1 MVRVHKSRDI
11 ISCSKL
17 IKHKN
22 LPPAAYIIAV
32 IPVYHSLNRD
42 QALADRS
49 FNESTESVPAAGANS
64 RTKRDFLSWLVLCC
78 KVGRCGLRK
87 MVFFEIFVSR
97 LWILIW
103 FAFPMA
109 AVDGRR
115 GDRFQSVNL
124 WLLNGVVYLT
134 LSIPSFLLNI
144 FLRKSHNT
152 TKKLVSC
159 KFRYLLGSSF
169 KNMEAKDLSFV
180 LVL

>member
-1 MVRVHKSRDI
+1 MHTRSTGHARIGQPPLLKLPSHHPTLREMVRVHKSRDI

-17 IKHKN
+17 LKHKN

-64 RTKRDFLSWLVLCC
+64 RTKRDFLSWWVLWC

-97 LWILIW
+97 LWILI
-103 FAFPMA
+103 
-109 AVDGRR
+109 
-115 GDRFQSVNL
+115 
-124 WLLNGVVYLT
+124 
-134 LSIPSFLLNI
+134 
-144 FLRKSHNT
+144 
-152 TKKLVSC
+152 
-159 KFRYLLGSSF
+159 
-169 KNMEAKDLSFV
+169 
-180 LVL
+180 